1 MQKGKC
7 EYVRQCPRCKKHI
20 FYINKRAFQ
29 RALKNN
35 LLCLS
40 CTKYV
45 TKPQTALYL
54 NRLLENTYESLYWI
68 GFILADGHIADNR
81 LVISLSIKDIEHLQ
95 KFKDF
100 IGYTKEIVKYNN
112 MCRISIKDIDIF
124 EKLCI
129 KFDITHN
136 KTYNPPNINIF
147 DSLTIHE
154 QYCLIAGFID
164 GDGSIKKL
172 KNRNDFHIAIK
183 CHSTW
188 YKFLEK
194 ISLIITN
201 KNFAKIN
208 NTGYAQ
214 LVISNTEQIK
224 DFKKQL
230 LTYNIPLLK
239 RKWDNINLNYISQ
252 YVIAKQLRNVIIPL
266 IKQGM
271 KYKDISKKYN
281 VSMGHISQ
289 IKKKYILENK
299 L

>member
-1 MQKGKC
+1 MQKGKS
-7 EYVRQCPRCKKHI
+7 EYMRYCPRCKKHI
-20 FYINKRAFQ
+20 FYINKHSFQ
-29 RALKNN
+29 RALNKNS
-35 LLCLS
+35 LCLS

-100 IGYTKEIVKYNN
+100 ISYTKDIIKYDNI
-112 MCRISIKDIDIF
+112 CKIAIKDIDIL

-129 KFDITHN
+129 KFDIKHN
-136 KTYNPPNINIF
+136 KTYNPPDVNIF

-164 GDGSIKKL
+164 GDGSINKL
-172 KNRNDFHIAIK
+172 KNRNDFRITIK

-201 KNFAKIN
+201 KNFGKIN
-208 NTGYAQ
+208 KDGYAQ

-239 RKWDNINLNYISQ
+239 RKWDNINLNYTSH
-252 YVIAKQLRNVIIPL
+252 YVTAKQLRNTIIPC

-271 KYKDISKKYN
+271 KYKDISKKY
-281 VSMGHISQ
+281 MKEQ
-289 IKKKYILENK
+289 EK